1 MREKQMTFED
11 IKDRACFDKGM
22 PGDAGNF
29 ERALYRGLQCIYW
42 LFRHEAI
49 AKDDAIAEMRLMKS
63 AYESECKLYEMF
75 QEEAR
80 RYCRIRGIASDIEK
94 HGSEDA
100 KRLIRIMDG
109 KERIIDNDENSEEH
123 SFEQVTMP
131 QV

>member
-11 IKDRACFDKGM
+11 IKNRACFDKGM
-22 PGDAGNF
+22 PGDAGVI
-29 ERALYRGLQCIYW
+29 ESALYFGLQRVYW
-42 LFRHEAI
+42 LFRHSAMDKQC
-49 AKDDAIAEMRLMKS
+49 ALAEMKRMKS
-63 AYESECKLYEMF
+63 RYESECRLYEMF

-109 KERIIDNDENSEEH
+109 RERMIDNDENSEEH
-123 SFEQVTMP
+123 SFGQVTMP